1 MPPLFPPQKENRS
14 PRFSPWTTRISPFIA
29 ARASASF
36 VFYPPIGPSRAKI
49 RRLLRTLFLNSKYLI
64 DLSRQRKIVITDP
77 LHAVRVQI
85 DHHFVPHV
93 EPFRMM
99 VHRLRHQRHPRHV
112 PKRRHKIL
120 ALELPVQFPIHQAP
134 ALRLFQPFL
143 YFTVCQFLSRHA
155 RLQIASLASIMR
167 CVLIASNRTANCERS
182 RFLVRVALKRTRP
195 CIPASYTRILKP

>member
-1 MPPLFPPQKENRS
+1 MPRLFAPQNANRS
-14 PRFSPWTTRISPFIA
+14 PRFSPWTTRISPLIA
-29 ARASASF
+29 SRASASF

-64 DLSRQRKIVITDP
+64 DLSRQRKIVIADP

-85 DHHFVPHV
+85 DHHFVPYI

-99 VHRLRHQRHPRHV
+99 VHRLRHQRYPRHV

-143 YFTVCQFLSRHA
+143 YFTVSQFLSRHP
-155 RLQIASLASIMR
+155 RLQLPSLASLIPPF
-167 CVLIASNRTANCERS
+167 LIATNNT
-182 RFLVRVALKRTRP
+182 T
-195 CIPASYTRILKP
+195 